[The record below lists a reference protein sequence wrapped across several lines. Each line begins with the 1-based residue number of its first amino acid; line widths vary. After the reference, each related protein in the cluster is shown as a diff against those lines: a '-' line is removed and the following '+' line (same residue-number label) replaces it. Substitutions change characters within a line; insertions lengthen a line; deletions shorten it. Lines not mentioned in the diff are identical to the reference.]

1 MSKSFGSSLVYFTLP
16 TIGFGYMY
24 GLINLYLMNFATD
37 FLAIAPATVGFIFGI
52 SRLWDAIS
60 DPLIGHLSDNTRTRF
75 GRRRPWLVI
84 AAVPLGFAFYMLF
97 NPASGSEALITVL
110 WFGAA
115 VILFYTASTLFYV
128 PHFAIAAELTEDYHQ
143 RNIVFGCRHAGW
155 LAGYVMSLGGIY
167 SLTMLHNEGAEKV
180 IDFAGKQATF
190 IGSLTAISVL
200 ICAYG
205 MREKP
210 GFAERRSTSA
220 LPVIKDVFKNMYAR
234 RILIVNFMDNVSFAL
249 TSTLVIYVCTYI
261 LNDANIASVFILF
274 FMLPSL
280 LLVPIWMPLARKFG
294 KKNLYTFSMLL
305 SGTAFGSLFF
315 ADYNNLAHLYIAGIM
330 AGTANGC
337 NNVIGPSIFSDVI
350 DYDELQTGDRK
361 EGAYFAVWSLVWK
374 SSTAIVLFILGMVLS
389 FVGFEPNVP
398 QTDLV
403 IDTMKFMFTLLPCM
417 FYILAAFMFSFFK
430 LNEETYNNIR
440 TELDTN
446 REATQL

>member
-24 GLINLYLMNFATD
+24 GLINLYLMIFATD

-84 AAVPLGFAFYMLF
+84 AAVPLGIAFYMLF
-97 NPASGSEALITVL
+97 NPAFGSEALITIL

-167 SLTMLHNEGAEKV
+167 SLTMLHSEGAEKV

-200 ICAYG
+200 LCAYG
-205 MREKP
+205 MQEKP

-337 NNVIGPSIFSDVI
+337 NNVIGPSIFSDII

>member
-1 MSKSFGSSLVYFTLP
+1 MSKSFGNSLVYFTLP

-24 GLINLYLMNFATD
+24 GLINLYLMFFATD
-37 FLAIAPATVGFIFGI
+37 LLAIAPATVSLVFGI
-52 SRLWDAIS
+52 SKFWDAIS
-60 DPLIGHLSDNTRTRF
+60 DPLIGHLSDNTRSRF

-84 AAVPLGFAFYMLF
+84 AALPLGFAFYMLF
-97 NPASGSEALITVL
+97 NPVSVSDELITVL

-143 RNIVFGCRHAGW
+143 RNVIFGCRHAGW
-155 LAGYVMSLGGIY
+155 LAGYVMSIGGIY
-167 SLTMLHNEGAEKV
+167 FLTMLSSEGPEKV

-190 IGSLTAISVL
+190 IGSLTAITVL

-210 GFAERRSTSA
+210 GFAQRRSTST
-220 LPVIKDVFKNMYAR
+220 LPVIRDVFKNIYAR
-234 RILIVNFMDNVSFAL
+234 HILIVNFIDNISFGL

-261 LNDANIASVFILF
+261 LNDQKIAFIFILF
-274 FMLPSL
+274 FMIPSL
-280 LLVPIWMPLARKFG
+280 LLVPIWIPLARKFG
-294 KKNLYTFSMLL
+294 KKNLYTFSMFL
-305 SGTAFGSLFF
+305 SGTAFGFLFF
-315 ADYNNLAHLYIAGIM
+315 ADFNNFYFLIIVGVMAGI
-330 AGTANGC
+330 ANGC
-337 NNVIGPSIFSDVI
+337 NNVIGPSIFSDII

>member
-24 GLINLYLMNFATD
+24 GLINLYLMIFATD

-84 AAVPLGFAFYMLF
+84 AAVPLGIAFYMLF
-97 NPASGSEALITVL
+97 NPAFGSEALITIL

-167 SLTMLHNEGAEKV
+167 SLTMLHSEGAEKV

-294 KKNLYTFSMLL
+294 KINLYTFSMLL

-337 NNVIGPSIFSDVI
+337 NNVIGPSIFSDII

>member
-1 MSKSFGSSLVYFTLP
+1 
-16 TIGFGYMY
+16 MY
-24 GLINLYLMNFATD
+24 GLINLYLMIFATD

-97 NPASGSEALITVL
+97 NPASGSEELITIL

-200 ICAYG
+200 LCAYG

-249 TSTLVIYVCTYI
+249 TSTLVIYICTYI

-280 LLVPIWMPLARKFG
+280 LLVPIWMPLALNSARKIFILSQCCFPG
-294 KKNLYTFSMLL
+294 LL
-305 SGTAFGSLFF
+305 SGLCF
-315 ADYNNLAHLYIAGIM
+315 
-330 AGTANGC
+330 
-337 NNVIGPSIFSDVI
+337 
-350 DYDELQTGDRK
+350 
-361 EGAYFAVWSLVWK
+361 
-374 SSTAIVLFILGMVLS
+374 
-389 FVGFEPNVP
+389 
-398 QTDLV
+398 
-403 IDTMKFMFTLLPCM
+403 LP
-417 FYILAAFMFSFFK
+417 I
-430 LNEETYNNIR
+430 TII
-440 TELDTN
+440 
-446 REATQL
+446 

>member
-1 MSKSFGSSLVYFTLP
+1 
-16 TIGFGYMY
+16 
-24 GLINLYLMNFATD
+24 
-37 FLAIAPATVGFIFGI
+37 
-52 SRLWDAIS
+52 
-60 DPLIGHLSDNTRTRF
+60 
-75 GRRRPWLVI
+75 
-84 AAVPLGFAFYMLF
+84 MLF
-97 NPASGSEALITVL
+97 NPASGSEELITIL

-167 SLTMLHNEGAEKV
+167 SLTMLHSEGAEKV

-234 RILIVNFMDNVSFAL
+234 RILLVNFMDNVSFAL

-330 AGTANGC
+330 AGSANGC
-337 NNVIGPSIFSDVI
+337 NNVIGPSIFSDII

-389 FVGFEPNVP
+389 FVGFEPNVQ

>member
-1 MSKSFGSSLVYFTLP
+1 MSKSFGSSLIYFTLP

-24 GLINLYLMNFATD
+24 GLINLYLMIFATD

-84 AAVPLGFAFYMLF
+84 AAVPLGFAFHMLF
-97 NPASGSEALITVL
+97 NPASGSEELITIL

-167 SLTMLHNEGAEKV
+167 SLTMLHSEGAEKV

-337 NNVIGPSIFSDVI
+337 NNVIGPSIFSDII
-350 DYDELQTGDRK
+350 DYDELLTGDRK

-374 SSTAIVLFILGMVLS
+374 SSTAIVLFFLGMVLS

>member
-24 GLINLYLMNFATD
+24 GLINLYLMIFATD

-97 NPASGSEALITVL
+97 NPASGSEALITIL

-167 SLTMLHNEGAEKV
+167 SLTMLHSEGAEKV

-220 LPVIKDVFKNMYAR
+220 LPVVKDVFKNMYAR

-337 NNVIGPSIFSDVI
+337 NNVIGPSIFSDII

-403 IDTMKFMFTLLPCM
+403 IDTMKFMFTLLPCI

>member
-24 GLINLYLMNFATD
+24 GLINLYLMIFATD

-84 AAVPLGFAFYMLF
+84 AAVPLGIAFYMLF
-97 NPASGSEALITVL
+97 NPAFGSEALITIL

-337 NNVIGPSIFSDVI
+337 NNVIGPSIFSDII

>member
-1 MSKSFGSSLVYFTLP
+1 MSKSFGSSLIYFTLP

-24 GLINLYLMNFATD
+24 GLINLYLMIFATD

-97 NPASGSEALITVL
+97 NPASGSEELITIL
-110 WFGAA
+110 WFGTA

-143 RNIVFGCRHAGW
+143 RNVVFGCRHAGW

-167 SLTMLHNEGAEKV
+167 SLTILHSEGAEKV

-190 IGSLTAISVL
+190 IGFLTAISVL

-210 GFAERRSTSA
+210 GFVERRITSA

-337 NNVIGPSIFSDVI
+337 NNVIGPSIFSDII

-374 SSTAIVLFILGMVLS
+374 SSTALVLFILGMVLS

>member
-337 NNVIGPSIFSDVI
+337 NNVIGPSIFSDII

-417 FYILAAFMFSFFK
+417 FYILAAFMFSFFQ